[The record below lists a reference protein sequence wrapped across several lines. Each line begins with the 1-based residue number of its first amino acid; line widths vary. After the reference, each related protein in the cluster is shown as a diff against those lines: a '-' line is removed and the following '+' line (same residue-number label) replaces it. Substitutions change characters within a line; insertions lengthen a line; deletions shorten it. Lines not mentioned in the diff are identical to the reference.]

1 MTFLQGVAPGSVA
14 NGVASFALSNTGTLL
29 YETEQPPQQVV
40 QVSREGG
47 VQVIDPNWSGGFGNL
62 SLSPD
67 GRRLAVTVWREGRVE
82 VWVRE
87 LASGT
92 LTRLAYEGTYSYR
105 ASWTPDGRSLLFISD
120 RSGRSAVYQALA
132 DGVGSPTLV
141 RADPRGD
148 DEAELSRDGRW
159 LVYRTGSGGGRDI
172 YAIRPGLDSAPVPI
186 VTTPFEDH
194 SPVLSPDGRWLAY
207 VSDESGRPE
216 VYVRPFPNVRTAR
229 WQVSRAGGAEPV
241 WAHSGR
247 ELFYRS
253 GSGDLVAAAVTLGV
267 SFQVTAERVLFPTR
281 DYFYDGLHPSYTVS
295 PDDRSFLFVRFATG
309 VKSQAVVVLNWLEE
323 LRAKM
328 AQ

>member
-1 MTFLQGVAPGSVA
+1 MFRKDQKLYVYFEVYDLG
-14 NGVASFALSNTGTLL
+14 TGAERKPIPLI
-29 YETEQPPQQVV
+29 Q
-40 QVSREGG
+40 
-47 VQVIDPNWSGGFGNL
+47 
-62 SLSPD
+62 SPD
-67 GRRLAVTVWREGRVE
+67 NKYGA
-82 VWVRE
+82 
-87 LASGT
+87 
-92 LTRLAYEGTYSYR
+92 
-105 ASWTPDGRSLLFISD
+105 F
-120 RSGRSAVYQALA
+120 
-132 DGVGSPTLV
+132 
-141 RADPRGD
+141 
-148 DEAELSRDGRW
+148 
-159 LVYRTGSGGGRDI
+159 
-172 YAIRPGLDSAPVPI
+172 
-186 VTTPFEDH
+186 
-194 SPVLSPDGRWLAY
+194 LSPDGRWLAY